1 MKKTLVAALVLL
13 VGGVCQAE
21 LQVQRAWP
29 EKIYCKPGDTVSME
43 VVVANPD
50 KEAASAKL
58 VVELVHDIDTA
69 VKLAE
74 KDVTVEPGRTFNW
87 QDKWRA
93 KEWLGVELRATL
105 VRGNAQLARKSEYF
119 TCARS
124 VHQVLMWGRGNHG
137 GMQFPG
143 TIDDIAD
150 KYAAEFSRQWRSQYG
165 NFFDQFGWGPSDFDC
180 LTPKEDRYWAGQTG
194 YSESKTN
201 TNKVY
206 AAFRAQGIQYVTY
219 GKAAGGGPVTYENLR
234 RHPEMTG
241 YTDGR
246 PWLENYS
253 AAYLDFMEALG
264 PPKPGDK
271 RMVPGAPEEMERAG
285 YKGAGWFAPYTPGG
299 CNWCSVWY
307 PCTRDDVLDVGVD
320 ELIGSAKMFGYNG
333 VRFDGEFAAMRCQT
347 LDGSWLGG
355 DKFDSEAANLRLVK
369 RMKERIWKE
378 CPGYLFGYNA
388 ATAITWS
395 IGADNTPPSFR
406 EKCKDDGLVAN
417 EGLAFPGDVTWAEY
431 AGLIRREAEIVRY
444 YGGHHATYPFDR
456 NGNQPYNFFI
466 NLALRSH
473 IMGWYQGPEFQAAD
487 FNRFGARF
495 ASLLWDAGLHTWAEA
510 DKNVSVKSAREVWWQ
525 PFAAVRPAPAG
536 GTLFVVH
543 LINPPE
549 GKTVN
554 SKDKLALPAEPAKDV
569 AVTFKEPKGFK
580 RAALVNFPSCDVR
593 PLEPKR
599 RRGQLAFAVEQVPYW
614 AMLVVEADC
623 PTPAAR
629 YEKAAGVKS
638 AAPSAEDLQ
647 LAPKAEPAGGK
658 PSWRDVVA
666 PVNWGGGE
674 TTAERVKD
682 ADALSGGAVRG
693 KPDRPPGIMAN
704 TYSYPRIPGKYKA
717 TFRLKVADNAADK
730 LVFRINMDD
739 CVMHPLRGVPKVS
752 NPTLDIKATDFK
764 KPNVYQDFVLPFEHA
779 DMGFMGVGCNY
790 MGNVEASWDRAV
802 LELVEPWSEER
813 LVEHYKGMAPPAG
826 LQLQR
831 DDKLNVLVIRGLWN
845 RLYHIDE
852 SVASFGDKTA
862 VSNAYTTFHQQQ
874 DTQLSGFKLDWQPLF
889 TQDVIVLAN
898 IETRGLGLGQVR
910 MIGEFVR
917 QGGGLV
923 ILGGL
928 TTLGQTGNMQRGWG
942 EFLPVE
948 LNCPWEIRK
957 CEPTVKFAAPA
968 KDSPLAGVKWD
979 KPLTVF
985 YRHVVKAKA
994 GATVLLAGD
1003 HGEPL
1008 LAGTNYGKGRVVV
1021 FTGTVLGQPAEGQV
1035 AFWETDAWK
1044 AVLARSVAWAGLK

>member
-105 VRGNAQLARKSEYF
+105 VRGNAPLARKSEYF

-271 RMVPGAPEEMERAG
+271 HMVPGTPEEMERAG

-369 RMKERIWKE
+369 RMKETIWKE

-431 AGLIRREAEIVRY
+431 AGLIRREAEIVTVLRRASRDVPLRPQRQPAIQLLY
-444 YGGHHATYPFDR
+444 RPRPPQPHHGLVSGAGVPGGGLQSLRCAVR
-456 NGNQPYNFFI
+456 
-466 NLALRSH
+466 LAAVGRRPAH
-473 IMGWYQGPEFQAAD
+473 VGGGGQERVG
-487 FNRFGARF
+487 
-495 ASLLWDAGLHTWAEA
+495 
-510 DKNVSVKSAREVWWQ
+510 EVR
-525 PFAAVRPAPAG
+525 PRGVVAAVRGREARACRRHAFRRPPHQSAG
-536 GTLFVVH
+536 G
-543 LINPPE
+543 
-549 GKTVN
+549 
-554 SKDKLALPAEPAKDV
+554 
-569 AVTFKEPKGFK
+569 
-580 RAALVNFPSCDVR
+580 
-593 PLEPKR
+593 
-599 RRGQLAFAVEQVPYW
+599 
-614 AMLVVEADC
+614 
-623 PTPAAR
+623 
-629 YEKAAGVKS
+629 
-638 AAPSAEDLQ
+638 
-647 LAPKAEPAGGK
+647 
-658 PSWRDVVA
+658 
-666 PVNWGGGE
+666 
-674 TTAERVKD
+674 
-682 ADALSGGAVRG
+682 
-693 KPDRPPGIMAN
+693 
-704 TYSYPRIPGKYKA
+704 
-717 TFRLKVADNAADK
+717 
-730 LVFRINMDD
+730 
-739 CVMHPLRGVPKVS
+739 
-752 NPTLDIKATDFK
+752 
-764 KPNVYQDFVLPFEHA
+764 QD
-779 DMGFMGVGCNY
+779 G
-790 MGNVEASWDRAV
+790 
-802 LELVEPWSEER
+802 
-813 LVEHYKGMAPPAG
+813 
-826 LQLQR
+826 QLQR
-831 DDKLNVLVIRGLWN
+831 QVGPAGRAGQGRGRDVQGAQGLQAGRAGELPVVRRSAAGAEAPARAARVRRGAGPVLGN
-845 RLYHIDE
+845 AGGGGRLPDAGCPVRE
-852 SVASFGDKTA
+852 G
-862 VSNAYTTFHQQQ
+862 
-874 DTQLSGFKLDWQPLF
+874 G
-889 TQDVIVLAN
+889 
-898 IETRGLGLGQVR
+898 RGQVR
-910 MIGEFVR
+910 RARARRISSLR
-917 QGGGLV
+917 RRR
-923 ILGGL
+923 
-928 TTLGQTGNMQRGWG
+928 N
-942 EFLPVE
+942 P
-948 LNCPWEIRK
+948 P
-957 CEPTVKFAAPA
+957 AA
-968 KDSPLAGVKWD
+968 SPL
-979 KPLTVF
+979 
-985 YRHVVKAKA
+985 
-994 GATVLLAGD
+994 GATWL
-1003 HGEPL
+1003 
-1008 LAGTNYGKGRVVV
+1008 R
-1021 FTGTVLGQPAEGQV
+1021 
-1035 AFWETDAWK
+1035 
-1044 AVLARSVAWAGLK
+1044 R